1 MTQFLTA
8 DTQFPPYMICP
19 RFLMDYPM
27 SETTKF
33 LYVLLLDRA
42 RISMKKKEWLDEQ
55 GHVFLYFTITN
66 MAAMLHK
73 SETTVKYCLSD
84 LEENELILRRR
95 LGTGKPNRIYVK
107 IPSNAPVRTDTSALA
122 DQNLSL
128 EQTEN
133 CPPDSQKT
141 VSRTDGNLS
150 GNKKE
155 RVKTNQKKRES
166 DGALL
171 AYGTYRNVFLTEEQM
186 ADLKENV
193 RNYGDYIERLSVY
206 METHGKSYRN
216 HAATIKSWEARD
228 RAASPSRNYECREDE
243 SL

>member
-19 RFLMDYPM
+19 RFLMDYLM
-27 SETTKF
+27 SETAKF

-42 RISMKKKEWLDEQ
+42 RISMKNNEWMDEQ
-55 GHVFLYFTITN
+55 GRVFLYFTITN
-66 MAAMLHK
+66 MAAMLHR
-73 SETTVKYCLSD
+73 SETTVKYCLSV

-95 LGTGKPNRIYVK
+95 QGTGKPNRIYVK
-107 IPSNAPVRTDTSALA
+107 IPSNASAWTDTSILA
-122 DQNLSL
+122 DKNLSL

-141 VSRTDGNLS
+141 VSRTDGILS

-155 RVKTNQKKRES
+155 REKTNQKKRES
-166 DGALL
+166 DGALS

-228 RAASPSRNYECREDE
+228 RASSPSRNYECREDE